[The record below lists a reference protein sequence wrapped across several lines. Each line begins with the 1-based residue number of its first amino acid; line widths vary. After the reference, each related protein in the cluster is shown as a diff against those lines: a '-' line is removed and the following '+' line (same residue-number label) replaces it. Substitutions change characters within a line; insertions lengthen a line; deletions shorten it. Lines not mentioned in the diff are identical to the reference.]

1 MKCRPC
7 HDVDRRMSTGITTIK
22 AGDQGYRTPYFY
34 SVERSKGMSEGDLC
48 GTLVSVVIPCFNE
61 EAVIQATYRRM
72 VEVLGSLLD
81 IEFELVFVDDG
92 SRDRTPA
99 ILRSLQAADPRVR
112 TVLFSR
118 NFGHQIAVT
127 AGIEH
132 ASGDAVVLID
142 ADLQDPPEVIGE
154 MIARW
159 RNGVDVAYGTRA
171 SRDGESGLKLWTA
184 KSFYRFINR
193 ISETEIPLDTGDFRL
208 MDRRVVD
215 AFLSMPERD
224 RFVRGM
230 IAWLGFRQEAVQYR
244 RAPRFAGE
252 TKYPLKK
259 MVSFA
264 TDGVLSFSL
273 APLRLAVWVGF
284 ATAVVAA
291 LGVVYALLV
300 RLFTSQWVPG
310 WALLFIG
317 CLTLGSM
324 QLVCVGVIGEYVGR
338 IYGEV
343 KKRPLYVVRERLGF
357 AESRAATSHR
367 KRMQVV

>member
-1 MKCRPC
+1 
-7 HDVDRRMSTGITTIK
+7 
-22 AGDQGYRTPYFY
+22 
-34 SVERSKGMSEGDLC
+34 MSERDLH
-48 GTLVSVVIPCFNE
+48 GALVSVVIPCFNE
-61 EAVIQATYRRM
+61 EAVIQATYRRL

-81 IEFELVFVDDG
+81 IEFEFILVDDG

-99 ILRSLQAADPRVR
+99 ILRNLQAADSRVR
-112 TVLFSR
+112 AVLFAR

-159 RNGVDVAYGTRA
+159 RNGVDVAYGTRVV
-171 SRDGESGLKLWTA
+171 REGESGLKLWTA
-184 KSFYRFINR
+184 KSFYRFINS
-193 ISETEIPLDTGDFRL
+193 ISETAIPLDTGDFRL

-252 TKYPLKK
+252 TKYPWRK
-259 MVSFA
+259 MIGFA
-264 TDGVLSFSL
+264 TDGILSFSL
-273 APLRLAVWVGF
+273 APLRLAIWAGF
-284 ATAVVAA
+284 VTAGVAA

-317 CLTLGSM
+317 CLTLGSV
-324 QLVCVGVIGEYVGR
+324 QLVCVGAVGEYVGR

-357 AESRAATSHR
+357 AENRATTLSK
-367 KRMQVV
+367 KRVQLV